1 MRETKTVY
9 RVQLTRTITSYID
22 IEADNEDDAVDT
34 VLIGASVKENG
45 NLDARLDIEPY
56 IVEYGRETENDEL
69 VSVEAIGEVDDP
81 DCDDDEEEV
90 EEEEEEEEEEG
101 SDDVE

>member
-34 VLIGASVKENG
+34 VLLGASVKENG
-45 NLDARLDIEPY
+45 NLDARLDFEPY
-56 IVEYGRETENDEL
+56 IVEYGLETENDKL

-81 DCDDDEEEV
+81 DCDDDEEE
-90 EEEEEEEEEEG
+90 EEEEEG
-101 SDDVE
+101 SDNVE